1 MKITNGSP
9 GNNLLYID
17 RHDGNG
23 FRQYMFEPDDWAE
36 VQRLMLEGIDKG
48 WFMDYRPQNGKKDQG

>member
-1 MKITNGSP
+1 MNI
-9 GNNLLYID
+9 LFID

-23 FRQYMFEPDDWAE
+23 FRQYMFEPEDWAE

-48 WFMDYRPQNGKKDQG
+48 WFMDYRPQSGRKDQG